1 MKAPHVLYGLIL
13 LTIISILAGVIS
25 SATNTHTT
33 QAQPKK
39 SVLSETTASQG
50 KRKLVD
56 VASNAWHASENRCR
70 KYASTDWP
78 HNKRR
83 RRNLSYSKHRP
94 MQVTPHSKSSAIVPT
109 SETKTAVA
117 VPRGLRK
124 NSRRF
129 VNETKTEKTTANV

>member
-50 KRKLVD
+50 KKKTCGCCIKRMARVRKQMQKIREHRLASQQTEAKELVLQQTP
-56 VASNAWHASENRCR
+56 SHAS
-70 KYASTDWP
+70 D
-78 HNKRR
+78 
-83 RRNLSYSKHRP
+83 
-94 MQVTPHSKSSAIVPT
+94 TP
-109 SETKTAVA
+109 
-117 VPRGLRK
+117 
-124 NSRRF
+124 
-129 VNETKTEKTTANV
+129 